1 MIGYP
6 GIGLLEDWVV
16 MDWVVRDCVVKGL
29 GS

>member
-16 MDWVVRDCVVKGL
+16 RDWVVRDCVVKGL